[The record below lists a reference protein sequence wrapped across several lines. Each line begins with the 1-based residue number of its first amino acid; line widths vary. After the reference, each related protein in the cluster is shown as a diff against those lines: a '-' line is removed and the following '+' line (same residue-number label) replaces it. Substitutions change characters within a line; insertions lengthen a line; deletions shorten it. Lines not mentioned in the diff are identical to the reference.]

1 MNSEQFNQATNIV
14 KNLRQKP
21 DQEELLKLYGLFKQ
35 AKIGDN
41 NKEKP
46 GIFNFQE
53 KYKWESWNNYKGMNK
68 ESAEKEYVILV
79 NSLIKKYKLKKK

>member
-1 MNSEQFNQATNIV
+1 MNSEQFNQAANIV

-46 GIFNFQE
+46 SCLIFKKNINGNLGIII
-53 KYKWESWNNYKGMNK
+53 K
-68 ESAEKEYVILV
+68 ES
-79 NSLIKKYKLKKK
+79 